1 MPNVYLYA
9 VAALVFVVSLAGAGL
24 KGYSL
29 GANNVRAEY
38 AARDAKAA
46 ADYAA
51 KEREL
56 TDAARKKEAEW
67 ASAFQKAGKNFQREL
82 DKNATTHLA
91 ILADIDAKRLR
102 DPYADSKACGNQA
115 STTPANPVA
124 TSPTGTEFS
133 AKADRFFKR
142 EAQRADGVAI
152 ALNFCID
159 LLEQERQSSSTVGG
173 GN

>member
-29 GANNVRAEY
+29 GADHVRAEY

-67 ASAFQKAGKNFQREL
+67 ASAFQKAGKKYQREL
-82 DKNATTHLA
+82 DANATTHLA

-102 DPYADSKACGNQA
+102 DTGGNCAPAGSEASRAASDSQIPDAGEYVLSPRTSAFLWDQAAAADKTRLKLNACI
-115 STTPANPVA
+115 
-124 TSPTGTEFS
+124 E
-133 AKADRFFKR
+133 
-142 EAQRADGVAI
+142 
-152 ALNFCID
+152 
-159 LLEQERQSSSTVGG
+159 LLEQERQ
-173 GN
+173 